1 MNTGIRYRVTWLG
14 HTLSTTDNPL
24 RRRVDRLTAVTMLM
38 LLVLAVAAVPAAG
51 WFGSAV
57 HRQQTQAAAVE
68 ATQRYQVPAV
78 LTGNPQ
84 TTVVGD
90 SPDTQHSVTEAP
102 ARWADL
108 NGQAHSGG
116 VEVLPDRVQGST
128 VPVWIGPSGE
138 LTPPPRT
145 EAVVMVSAVFEAI
158 AVLAAA
164 ETCCLLLAACV
175 RGLASAY
182 AHRTWAREWE
192 IVERRWTQP
201 HQ

>member
-1 MNTGIRYRVTWLG
+1 
-14 HTLSTTDNPL
+14 
-24 RRRVDRLTAVTMLM
+24 MLM
-38 LLVLAVAAVPAAG
+38 LLVVAVAAVPAAA
-51 WFGSAV
+51 WFGSDV
-57 HRQQTQAAAVE
+57 HQQQAQAAAAE
-68 ATQRYQVPAV
+68 AMQRYQVPAV
-78 LTGNPQ
+78 LTDNPQ

-90 SPDTQHSVTEAP
+90 SPDTQHSVTEAS
-102 ARWADL
+102 ARWVDR

-128 VPVWIGPSGE
+128 VPVWTGPSGE

-145 EAVVMVSAVFEAI
+145 EAVIMVSAVFEAI

-164 ETCCLLLAACV
+164 ETCCLLLAAGA
-175 RGLASAY
+175 RGLASAH
-182 AHRTWAREWE
+182 AHRAWAREWK